1 MSKRTIL
8 IELDSDHV
16 HLTVKDKNGKLLDEL
31 EGTGDTIPAI
41 EAAVVAIVL
50 DTYREATK

>member
-16 HLTVKDKNGKLLDEL
+16 HLTVKDQTGKLLDEV
-31 EGTGDTIPAI
+31 EGTGDTMASI
-41 EAAVVAIVL
+41 EAAVVSIVL

>member
-8 IELDSDHV
+8 IELDTSHV
-16 HLTVKDKNGKLLDEL
+16 HLTVKDEDGQLLDKV
-31 EGTGDTIPAI
+31 EGQGDTMASV
-41 EAAVVAIVL
+41 EAAVVSIVL